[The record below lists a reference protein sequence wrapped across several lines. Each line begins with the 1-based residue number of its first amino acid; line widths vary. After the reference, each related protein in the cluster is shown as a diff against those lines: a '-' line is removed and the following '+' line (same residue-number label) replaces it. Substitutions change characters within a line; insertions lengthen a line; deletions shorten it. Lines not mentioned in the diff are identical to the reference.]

1 MEHIS
6 RALLPETKRQ
16 KCLIMPRLKRLA
28 LNFLHCIERRS
39 EMMVFGTSGSCESF
53 PSLTWALWHH
63 TLSQQ
68 SQTWASRWAVILNR
82 TTQSEPVIRTC
93 WTICKGEN
101 HPLTAAVIL
110 YYSLAGLLQCINFGH
125 CWSSLTSPYTSP
137 SCFNCTPL
145 LFRSAAPRGKK
156 IYVKSQRGQS
166 LLNCCF

>member
-1 MEHIS
+1 
-6 RALLPETKRQ
+6 
-16 KCLIMPRLKRLA
+16 
-28 LNFLHCIERRS
+28 
-39 EMMVFGTSGSCESF
+39 MMVFGTSGSCESF

-82 TTQSEPVIRTC
+82 TTQSGPVIRTC

-125 CWSSLTSPYTSP
+125 CWSSLTSPYTSL

-156 IYVKSQRGQS
+156 IYGKLRGDRAFS
-166 LLNCCF
+166 IAVSKF